1 MDDVLTLMHLVFV
14 ACASSE
20 VKQKQR
26 EGNEL
31 YSEETKTYLK
41 DSGLSISVANGRVVI
56 VTPSLSM
63 LGSHARMTN
72 DPCFVVAAP

>member
-41 DSGLSISVANGRVVI
+41 DSGLYLYIG
-56 VTPSLSM
+56 
-63 LGSHARMTN
+63 HQW
-72 DPCFVVAAP
+72 